1 MIFERPVIIHVEGI
15 DICVDGV
22 ARALDILTE
31 AWPAKRGPR
40 HRDAL
45 DTCLKVVDGH
55 RSTIDAET
63 RFREAAEEA
72 GILVPTHR

>member
-1 MIFERPVIIHVEGI
+1 MRFRHPVTIHLEGQ

-22 ARALDILTE
+22 VRALDILTE
-31 AWPAKRGPR
+31 AWPQRRGPR

-72 GILVPTHR
+72 GILVSAHR